1 MNISR
6 PNGVN
11 TFEAIANPVTG
22 SRGRVMTARSASD
35 ATTPQ
40 VNTAG
45 AVSQE
50 ATAPADVREL
60 VDKTNS
66 MMKNMNVGIELS
78 IDTQDG
84 DMVVKVIDVETRDIL
99 RQFPSEEML
108 AMSRAMEKM
117 QAALVKQTA

>member
-6 PNGVN
+6 PSAINN
-11 TFEAIANPVTG
+11 FEANAG
-22 SRGRVMTARSASD
+22 SLGEPRGRVMTARSASD
-35 ATTPQ
+35 ATAPQ

-45 AVSQE
+45 AIAQE
-50 ATAPADVREL
+50 VTAPEDVREL

-66 MMKNMNVGIELS
+66 LMKAMNVGIELS
-78 IDTQDG
+78 FDAQDG

>member
-6 PNGVN
+6 PNAVN
-11 TFEAIANPVTG
+11 LFEAIADPVSG
-22 SRGRVMTARSASD
+22 PRGRVMTARSASD
-35 ATTPQ
+35 ATAPQ

-45 AVSQE
+45 AIAQE
-50 ATAPADVREL
+50 VTAPEDVREL

-66 MMKNMNVGIELS
+66 LMKAMNVGIELS
-78 IDTQDG
+78 FDAQDG